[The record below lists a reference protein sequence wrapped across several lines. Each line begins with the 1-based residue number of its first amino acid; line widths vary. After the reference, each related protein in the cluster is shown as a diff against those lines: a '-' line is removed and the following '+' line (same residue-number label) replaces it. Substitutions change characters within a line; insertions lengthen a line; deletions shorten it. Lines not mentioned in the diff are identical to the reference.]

1 MSDATLS
8 LFGTEPGWLVNPE
21 TKLER
26 RFARWAKDNPD
37 VLAEFERRALALH
50 RAGQRRIG
58 VKQVAEV
65 IRYYAAVER
74 RGERYKVNNSYT
86 ACIAR
91 WLIFRHP
98 ELADAIETRRRAA

>member
-8 LFGTEPGWLVNPE
+8 LFDEPGWLTNPE

-37 VLAEFERRALALH
+37 VLAEFERRTMALY

-58 VKQVAEV
+58 AKQVAEV
-65 IRYYAAVER
+65 VRYFGAVQSK
-74 RGERYKVNNSYT
+74 GDRYKLNNNYT
-86 ACIAR
+86 ALLAR
-91 WLIFRHP
+91 LVIYRHP
-98 ELADAIETRRRAA
+98 ELAGAIETRKRVA

>member
-8 LFGTEPGWLVNPE
+8 LFGTEPGWLINPE

-65 IRYYAAVER
+65 IRYYAAVGAPGR
-74 RGERYKVNNSYT
+74 AVQGEQLLHR
-86 ACIAR
+86 AAR
-91 WLIFRHP
+91 A
-98 ELADAIETRRRAA
+98 LADLPEPRARGRD